1 MLVLKNKMFN
11 GLNDMTFHSFQRV
24 FSKKTG
30 GLFLR
35 VLTLMFVLLGFSAS
49 VHADE
54 VWDRLDK
61 MYGEAKSAE
70 QWLEV
75 EAELQKIKGDVA
87 QLDEWAWRMGRIYYD
102 LGKNSTGQAQ
112 EKFFNQCV
120 VKAGEALSVNSNSA
134 PGYFYKGLCIGKL
147 GEARG
152 LWSSLDAID
161 PLRENMTKALTL
173 EPGFDHGG
181 PHRAL
186 GKLYFELPFFLGGD
200 GDLAVKHLEKA
211 LNLGPDYGDNYYF
224 LAEAYQAKGK
234 RNKARDTLAQ
244 LQRLLKNQ
252 SASEETDRLMQRT
265 VTLLNEIE
273 SDLRN

>member
-1 MLVLKNKMFN
+1 
-11 GLNDMTFHSFQRV
+11 MTFHSFQNALY
-24 FSKKTG
+24 KKTG
-30 GLFLR
+30 RFVFR
-35 VLTLMFVLLGFSAS
+35 ILTLLFVILGFSVS
-49 VHADE
+49 VQADE
-54 VWDRLDK
+54 TWDRLDN
-61 MYGEAKSAE
+61 MYGEAKSVD

-75 EAELQKIKGDVA
+75 EAQLQKIKGDVA
-87 QLDEWAWRMGRIYYD
+87 QFDEWAWRMGRIYYD
-102 LGKNSTGQAQ
+102 LGKNSSGEAQ
-112 EKFFNQCV
+112 EKYFNQCMT
-120 VKAGEALSVNSNSA
+120 KAGEALSVNSNSA

-161 PLRENMTKALTL
+161 PLRENMTKALKL
-173 EPGFDHGG
+173 EPAFDHGG

-200 GDLAVKHLEKA
+200 GDLAVQHLEKA

-224 LAEAYQAKGK
+224 LAEAYQARGK
-234 RNKARDTLAQ
+234 RNKARDTLSQ

-252 SASEETDRLMQRT
+252 SASEESNKLMQRT
-265 VTLLNEIE
+265 TKLLNELE

>member
-1 MLVLKNKMFN
+1 
-11 GLNDMTFHSFQRV
+11 MTFHSCQSVLSRQIKCIF
-24 FSKKTG
+24 F
-30 GLFLR
+30 R
-35 VLTLMFVLLGFSAS
+35 VLTLMFVLLGFSVS
-49 VHADE
+49 VQADE

-61 MYGEAKSAE
+61 MYDEARSAD

-75 EAELQKIKGDVA
+75 EAQLQKIKGDVA
-87 QLDEWAWRMGRIYYD
+87 RLDEWSWRMGRVYYD
-102 LGKNSTGQAQ
+102 LGKNSSGEAK
-112 EKFFNQCV
+112 EKFFNQCL
-120 VKAGEALSVNSNSA
+120 VKASEALSVNSNSA
-134 PGYFYKGLCIGKL
+134 PAYFYRGLCIGKL

-161 PLRENMTKALTL
+161 PLRENMTKALKL
-173 EPGFDHGG
+173 DPAFDHGG

-186 GKLYFELPFFLGGD
+186 GKMYFELPFFLGGD

-234 RNKARDTLAQ
+234 RNQARDTLAQ
-244 LQRLLKNQ
+244 LQRLLKSQ
-252 SASEETDRLMQRT
+252 SASEETNRLMQRT
-265 VTLLNEIE
+265 TTLLNELE

>member
-1 MLVLKNKMFN
+1 
-11 GLNDMTFHSFQRV
+11 
-24 FSKKTG
+24 
-30 GLFLR
+30 
-35 VLTLMFVLLGFSAS
+35 MFVLLGFSVS
-49 VHADE
+49 VQADE

-61 MYGEAKSAE
+61 MYDEARSAD

-75 EAELQKIKGDVA
+75 EAQLQKIKGDVA
-87 QLDEWAWRMGRIYYD
+87 RLDEWSWRMGRVYYD
-102 LGKNSTGQAQ
+102 LGKNSSGEAK
-112 EKFFNQCV
+112 EKFFNQCL
-120 VKAGEALSVNSNSA
+120 VKASEALSVNSNSA
-134 PGYFYKGLCIGKL
+134 PAYFYRGLCIGKL

-161 PLRENMTKALTL
+161 PLRENMTKALKL
-173 EPGFDHGG
+173 DPAFDHGG

-186 GKLYFELPFFLGGD
+186 GKMYFELPFFLGGD

-234 RNKARDTLAQ
+234 RNQARDTLAQ
-244 LQRLLKNQ
+244 LQRLLKSQ
-252 SASEETDRLMQRT
+252 SASEETNRLMQRT
-265 VTLLNEIE
+265 TTLLNELE